1 MGQELAGKT
10 VLVVEDDADNAELL
24 SLNIEM
30 AGATVR
36 SVLSA
41 RAALDLLRS
50 WQPDVLLIDL
60 SLPVMDGF
68 ALLEAIRAEESLRGI
83 PAVAVTAYTFER
95 DVRRCLDA
103 GFAAHVAKP
112 CEMENLIHVITT
124 LVPDRASVPASG
136 IAPRGSDP
144 AAEGLWR
151 RRTTTGR

>member
-30 AGATVR
+30 AGAATR
-36 SVLSA
+36 TVLSA

-68 ALLEAIRAEESLRGI
+68 ALLGAIRAELPLRGI
-83 PAVAVTAYTFER
+83 PAVAVTAYAYES

-103 GFAAHVAKP
+103 GFAAHIAKP
-112 CEMENLIHVITT
+112 CEMENLIHVLTT
-124 LVPDRASVPASG
+124 LVPESASAPASG
-136 IAPRGSDP
+136 IAPRVTDSVD
-144 AAEGLWR
+144 ER